1 MNWNEKIHFLNKI
14 PNINAMQI
22 YYHIQPNFI
31 CHLSNLVTLS
41 PNEHHF
47 CFGHPGLKTLSWQ
60 RKEKNMNS
68 NRVCGTKSFW
78 EKYMHFLVFIELTVG
93 CFFLYK
99 KADTGLGSSTTV
111 GPVLYVF
118 ACVGNFLNTYG
129 IFRDERMTMQKF
141 MAGITYRITTFL
153 GKKLC

>member
-1 MNWNEKIHFLNKI
+1 MNWNKKL
-14 PNINAMQI
+14 INAYLLFKILLLYFI
-22 YYHIQPNFI
+22 YH
-31 CHLSNLVTLS
+31 LVTLS
-41 PNEHHF
+41 PKWASF
-47 CFGHPGLKTLSWQ
+47 LFWWSWGQ
-60 RKEKNMNS
+60 NIELTKKRKKIMNS

-99 KADTGLGSSTTV
+99 KADKGLGSSTTV
-111 GPVLYVF
+111 GPVIYVF
-118 ACVGNFLNTYG
+118 ACSVNFLNTYG
-129 IFRDERMTMQKF
+129 IFRDERMTMQKL